1 MAGPDVSRPSALQT
15 SQPAGTPS
23 AINRTSRL
31 PGLRPDIGDP
41 RCLPPTHPPQ
51 SQTPRK
57 SHLFCT
63 PAPPGPSTAPQHNG
77 IPTSLTSHFP
87 PCPDCNSVVK
97 KPLIEKPPTHP
108 IQPPGFLPAPTCLS
122 ARTPDTCFLPQR
134 PAPAFPWGEGFSPSP
149 SSAAE
154 REPPPPCPACCPDMR
169 QENSYKRV
177 YSRTKHMGSEV
188 IAKMMGHEHIDSSSL
203 SGGGRQNCFIVSN
216 ISEPQFARPW

>member
-1 MAGPDVSRPSALQT
+1 MACPDVSPPSALQT

-63 PAPPGPSTAPQHNG
+63 PAPPGPSTAPHHNG

-87 PCPDCNSVVK
+87 SCPDCNSVVK

-122 ARTPDTCFLPQR
+122 ARIDPCLQDPRYLLPP
-134 PAPAFPWGEGFSPSP
+134 PAPRTCLSMGRGLFPITLFCSRERTTPSLP
-149 SSAAE
+149 CLLSRHE
-154 REPPPPCPACCPDMR
+154 TRE
-169 QENSYKRV
+169 Q
-177 YSRTKHMGSEV
+177 
-188 IAKMMGHEHIDSSSL
+188 L
-203 SGGGRQNCFIVSN
+203 
-216 ISEPQFARPW
+216 